1 MLERAKEFR
10 NKVHSSRRDLVKLLE
25 SLTAIA
31 KVATVLGSIPASSDT
46 VEGAAD
52 KAVWNKV
59 QSSANHCYVNIIFV
73 LTISTT

>member
-52 KAVWNKV
+52 TAV
-59 QSSANHCYVNIIFV
+59 
-73 LTISTT
+73 